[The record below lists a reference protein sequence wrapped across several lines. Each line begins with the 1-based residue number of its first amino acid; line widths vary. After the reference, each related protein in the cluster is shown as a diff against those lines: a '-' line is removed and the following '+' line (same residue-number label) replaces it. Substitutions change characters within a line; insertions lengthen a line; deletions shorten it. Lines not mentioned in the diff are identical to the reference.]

1 MIEDLAK
8 GELYG
13 GAVSTASLSYFVL
26 QNPQSGIKM
35 VDMFDESTGLT
46 WNVAVNIRNTDA
58 AMVQAVDKVLDDLL
72 ASGKLAEIYSHY
84 GIALRKP

>member
-1 MIEDLAK
+1 
-8 GELYG
+8 
-13 GAVSTASLSYFVL
+13 
-26 QNPQSGIKM
+26 
-35 VDMFDESTGLT
+35 MFDEASGLT

-58 AMVQAVDKVLDDLL
+58 AMVEAVDKVLDELL

>member
-1 MIEDLAK
+1 MIDDLAK

-26 QNPQSGIKM
+26 QNPQSGIQM
-35 VDMFDESTGLT
+35 VDLFEEDSGLT

-58 AMVQAVDKVLDDLL
+58 ALVEAVDKVLDELL
-72 ASGKLAEIYSHY
+72 ANGKLADIYAHY
-84 GIALRKP
+84 GIKLRKP